1 MCFAVRHDSKQVNSD
16 GNDDIVSFDT
26 IKEEKEEEE
35 EEKIHI
41 DGILRAA
48 ADFYPLIGQDRNNGA
63 VLSMVM
69 ENFYAE
75 TLDELIEI
83 FKTWDPNFPMYSH
96 TNDDIGDEIDGGCG
110 CSSISRG

>member
-1 MCFAVRHDSKQVNSD
+1 MCIAVRHDSKQVNSD

-35 EEKIHI
+35 EKMHI

>member
-35 EEKIHI
+35 KKIHI

-48 ADFYPLIGQDRNNGA
+48 ADFYPPIGEDRNNSA

-96 TNDDIGDEIDGGCG
+96 TNDDIGNEIDGGCCG
-110 CSSISRG
+110 CSSSSCG